1 MFSRFFK
8 KDAPKTRRV
17 VVKAGA
23 QYVDPTFS
31 LTVADVDTVLQR
43 ANLTRSDLQKLLYDD
58 EIYGACERRIAG
70 ILGNPWRLEG
80 DNTPWLYDA
89 VSNIFEAALRI
100 IMQAKWLGASVG
112 ELIWAADADG
122 IMRVQSIA
130 PRKIERFVQ
139 RDAGLMFKEQG
150 GTEILTLPEKVLYS
164 GVNVH
169 KDNPYGDALLSRVYW
184 AWFNKNYG
192 EQFWSRYAE
201 RHASPLTVIKSAVN
215 TANPDDARQELAA
228 LAAAAANAVADGTV
242 AISDQDSIEFVEATN
257 DGAAHQKFVTH
268 QIRRIQ
274 KTLTGRVLTSEL
286 DSGSRAAQETDDGF
300 TQNLL
305 ESDLTFCEAGINH
318 IVDCLLTVN
327 GLDPEGVYFAFERKK
342 GIDKS
347 RWERDV
353 ALINSGAI
361 TFTAQYYLDNYGLE
375 AQHFTVNTAER
386 PAASQMS
393 LALPAGDVCCA
404 AGHLTPGAQEVEDGI
419 QRALATLPASIDADA
434 ITQTINAASDEADL
448 MRRLALLYDDNDP
461 AHYAVWLEQ
470 AMALALAQ
478 GYYQAAKD
486 IV

>member
-31 LTVADVDTVLQR
+31 LTVADVDEVLKR

-58 EIYGACERRIAG
+58 EIYGACERRISG
-70 ILGNPWRLEG
+70 VLGNPWRLEG

-122 IMRVQSIA
+122 IMRVQNIS

-242 AISDQDSIEFVEATN
+242 AISDQDSIEFIEATN

-361 TFTAQYYLDNYGLE
+361 TFTLQYYLDNYGLE
-375 AQHFTVNTAER
+375 AQHFTVNTVER
-386 PAASQMS
+386 PVASQMS

-434 ITQTINAASDEADL
+434 IAQAINAAGDEADL

-461 AHYAVWLEQ
+461 SHYAVWLEQ
-470 AMALALAQ
+470 AMVLAMAQ